1 MTLPA
6 DHAPP
11 LPDVEAIVFSALK
24 DLGGIS
30 VFAFDSGAEWPYVSE
45 TVAIQVDVHASSKK
59 RTRDRAYQARQM
71 LLQLPMDDTNKVS
84 RVDVLSGPLW
94 LPEDD
99 GAPRYVIRVGVSV
112 RAFRKVK

>member
-11 LPDVEAIVFSALK
+11 LPDVEAIAFSALK

-30 VFAFDSGAEWPYVSE
+30 VFAFDAGAEWPYVSE

-59 RTRDRAYQARQM
+59 RSRDRVYQARQI
-71 LLQLPMDDTNKVS
+71 LLRLPMEPAT
-84 RVDVLSGPLW
+84 RVGLVKILSGPLW
-94 LPEDD
+94 LPEQD
-99 GAPRYVIRVGVSV
+99 GAPRYVLRVGVTV
-112 RAFRKVK
+112 RAFRV